1 MPVVIPHTLRIKG
14 FTLIELPLL
23 LLILAIALPALLQY
37 QQTLQQQWLQLDR
50 QQQAWALAY
59 YSLVAVCSQPHE
71 PMPWP
76 TLPSTAW
83 QRRWKQRSLS
93 NNECQYHTITIT
105 APNNIEA
112 RLTQICCAN
121 LLIDNSDDILNARQ
135 PTPQGLVKALS
146 TDRHAILKVP

>member
-1 MPVVIPHTLRIKG
+1 MPVVTPHTLRIKG

-59 YSLVAVCSQPHE
+59 YSLTAACSHPHQP
-71 PMPWP
+71 PWP

-93 NNECQYHTITIT
+93 NNVNTI
-105 APNNIEA
+105 P
-112 RLTQICCAN
+112 
-121 LLIDNSDDILNARQ
+121 
-135 PTPQGLVKALS
+135 
-146 TDRHAILKVP
+146 

>member
-71 PMPWP
+71 PIPWP
-76 TLPSTAW
+76 ILPSAAW
-83 QRRWKQRSLS
+83 HRHWKRHPLSLVD
-93 NNECQYHTITIT
+93 CQLHTITII
-105 APNNIEA
+105 APGNIKA
-112 RLTQICCAN
+112 KLRQICC
-121 LLIDNSDDILNARQ
+121 
-135 PTPQGLVKALS
+135 S
-146 TDRHAILKVP
+146 TKQMTVLP